1 MIRKWKAIAP
11 LLLAATALALVSP
24 AMAQTPPNILVVGQI
39 AEPASLDPHVSTA
52 ANDFRIA
59 VNIYDGLVR
68 NKPGTLEIEPALATD
83 WTISDDGLEYTF
95 QLREGVSFHDGTPF
109 NAEAVKFNFDRWNLR
124 DHEYNFV
131 DQGKDFT
138 SFTYVF
144 GGYHGDPGY
153 QIESVEVVDDST
165 VEFTL
170 TNSFGYFPQQLAS
183 SYFGLHSPAAVAAAG
198 IEYGSPAAGVVGTGP
213 FIFSEW
219 IDGDRVVLTRNDDYW
234 GQVAGVEQIVFRG
247 IESPTARLAEL
258 EAGSIDIALNLSPES
273 YDIVANSDQFRP
285 VSAESDL
292 VIGYLG
298 MHQANEPFDDLRVRQ
313 AFAYAIDKEAIVDA
327 FYGELASVANEFV
340 PPGLF
345 GRLNQDPYPYDPE
358 RARELLAE
366 AGYPDGFDT
375 EFWYMPV
382 SRPYYPAPRDVA
394 EAVVSYL
401 GDVGIRAT
409 LQTEDWGI
417 YLENYLEGKFP
428 MYMLG
433 WSADFADPDNFIS
446 SFFNEANAQGFGY
459 DNPEL
464 FGLISD
470 AQQAGSLEEREAL
483 YQQIAQVLHDD
494 LPALPFVN
502 PRTLNG
508 VWNNVEGFY
517 PNALGSTVPFN
528 TITKE

>member
-1 MIRKWKAIAP
+1 MKRFLVA
-11 LLLAATALALVSP
+11 LAAFALLGLGAAQTLIVGQSGLPVTLDTGQDGNSLTP
-24 AMAQTPPNILVVGQI
+24 AMQVVERLVGFAQGS
-39 AEPASLDPHVSTA
+39 A
-52 ANDFRIA
+52 
-59 VNIYDGLVR
+59 
-68 NKPGTLEIEPALATD
+68 EIEPLLATS
-83 WTISDDGLEYTF
+83 WTPNDDSSVWTF
-95 QLREGVSFHDGTPF
+95 NLREGVSFTDGTPF
-109 NAEAVKFNFDRWNLR
+109 DAEAVKFNFDRWNLR
-124 DHEYNFV
+124 DSEYNFV

-153 QIESVEVVDDST
+153 QIEKVDVIDDHT
-165 VEFTL
+165 VQFTL
-170 TNSFGYFPQQLAS
+170 TGSFGFFPQQLAS

-198 IEYGSPAAGVVGTGP
+198 IEYGTPTGGVVGTGP
-213 FIFSEW
+213 FALKEW
-219 IDGDRVVLTRNDDYW
+219 IDGDRVTLVRNDDYW
-234 GQVAGVEQIVFRG
+234 GQVAGVEQVVFRG

-273 YDIVANSDQFRP
+273 YAVVAGSSDFRP
-285 VSAESDL
+285 VSADSDL
-292 VIGYLG
+292 VLGYLG
-298 MHQANEPFDDLRVRQ
+298 MHQANKPFDDLRVRQ

-345 GRLNQDPYPYDPE
+345 GRLDQAPYPYDPE
-358 RARELLAE
+358 KAVELLAE
-366 AGYPDGFDT
+366 AGFPNGFDT

-382 SRPYYPAPRDVA
+382 SRPYYPAPKDVA

-401 GDVGIRAT
+401 ADVGIRAE
-409 LQTEDWGI
+409 LKTEDWGI
-417 YLENYLEGKFP
+417 YLDDYLQGKFP

-446 SFFNEANAQGFGY
+446 SFFNAANAVGFGY

-464 FGLISD
+464 FTLISE
-470 AQQAGSLEEREAL
+470 AQQAGSLIERDLL
-483 YQQIAQVLHDD
+483 YQQIAQILHND

-508 VWNNVEGFY
+508 VRNNVQGFY
-517 PNALGSTVPFN
+517 PNALGSTVPLN
-528 TITKE
+528 TVTKN

>member
-1 MIRKWKAIAP
+1 MKRLILVLAV
-11 LLLAATALALVSP
+11 LLAFATAA
-24 AMAQTPPNILVVGQI
+24 AQTLVVGQSGLPVTLDTGQDGNSLTP
-39 AEPASLDPHVSTA
+39 AVQVVEHLVGFAQGTAQVEPRLALSWEP
-52 ANDFRIA
+52 ND
-59 VNIYDGLVR
+59 D
-68 NKPGTLEIEPALATD
+68 ATV
-83 WTISDDGLEYTF
+83 WTF
-95 QLREGVSFHDGTPF
+95 HLRQGVTFHDGTPF
-109 NAEAVKFNFDRWNLR
+109 NAEAVKFNIDRWNDR

-131 DQGKDFT
+131 EQGKAFT

-153 QIESVEVVDDST
+153 QIESVEVVDEYT
-165 VEFTL
+165 VRINL
-170 TNSFGYFPQQLAS
+170 TASIGFFPQQLAS
-183 SYFGLHSPAAVAAAG
+183 SYFGLHSPAAVAAGG
-198 IEYGSPAAGVVGTGP
+198 IEYGGPTVGIVGTGP
-213 FIFSEW
+213 FVFSEW
-219 IDGDRVVLTRNDDYW
+219 IDGDRVVLTRNDNYW
-234 GQVAGVEQIVFRG
+234 GQLAGVEQIVFRG

-258 EAGSIDIALNLSPES
+258 EAGSIDMALNLSPES
-273 YDIVANSDQFRP
+273 YSIVANSSDFRP

-298 MHQANEPFDDLRVRQ
+298 MHQANKPFDDVRVRQ
-313 AFAYAIDKEAIVDA
+313 AFAYAIDKDAIVAA
-327 FYGELASVANEFV
+327 FYGDLASVANEFV

-345 GRLNQDPYPYDPE
+345 GRLNQPAYEYNPE
-358 RARELLAE
+358 RAKELLAE
-366 AGYPDGFDT
+366 AGYPNGFDT

-401 GDVGIRAT
+401 ADVGIRAT
-409 LQTEDWGI
+409 LHTEDWGI

-446 SFFNEANAQGFGY
+446 SFFNPANAVGFGY
-459 DNPEL
+459 DNPAL
-464 FGLISD
+464 FQLISE
-470 AQQAGSLEEREAL
+470 AQQAGSLTERELL
-483 YQQIAQVLHDD
+483 YQAIAQVLHDD

-508 VWNNVEGFY
+508 VRNNVQGFY

-528 TITKE
+528 TITKTQ

>member
-1 MIRKWKAIAP
+1 MKRFLTA
-11 LLLAATALALVSP
+11 LVALALF
-24 AMAQTPPNILVVGQI
+24 ATAAAQTLIVGQSGLPVTLDTGQDGNSLTPAI
-39 AEPASLDPHVSTA
+39 QVVERLVGFKQGSAEIDP
-52 ANDFRIA
+52 
-59 VNIYDGLVR
+59 L
-68 NKPGTLEIEPALATD
+68 LATSWEPNED
-83 WTISDDGLEYTF
+83 SSVWTF

-153 QIESVEVVDDST
+153 QIESVEVVDEYT
-165 VEFTL
+165 VQFNL
-170 TNSFGYFPQQLAS
+170 TGSIGFFPQQLAS
-183 SYFGLHSPAAVAAAG
+183 AYFGLHSPAAVAEGG
-198 IEYGSPAAGVVGTGP
+198 IEYGTPTVGVVGTGP
-213 FIFSEW
+213 FVFSEW

-401 GDVGIRAT
+401 GEVGINAT

-464 FGLISD
+464 FGLIAD
-470 AQQAGSLEEREAL
+470 AQQAGSLDERDAL
-483 YQQIAQVLHDD
+483 YQQIAQILHDD

-508 VWNNVEGFY
+508 VWNNIEGFY